1 MFFPRVR
8 SFLKSFFLPFL
19 VIVGLIAY
27 LVLSFGNLTNIA
39 IIIAFITILLG
50 SYPLIAE
57 SIKDIKNKQLGLDYI
72 AILAIVVALV
82 THEYLVGII
91 LGLMLATGRNLED
104 YASKLAKK
112 SLSSLAERIPHD
124 IGVENNGTVLSK
136 SVSSINIHE
145 IIVVRKGEVIP
156 LDGLLLSPS
165 AVVDES
171 SLSGEAFPVDK
182 YSGDLLRSGIL
193 NLESVIRIKV
203 TKSEKDSTYKKI
215 VQLVERAQSEK
226 APLVRLADKYSLYF
240 TVITLII
247 SAFAYILHPSL
258 EAILAVLVVAT
269 PCPLILAT
277 PIALIGGMNAQAR
290 KRIIIKKLA
299 SIESLSRVDTI
310 IFDKTGTLTLGKPHV
325 AKFVLHKK
333 IDRDRLLSIAGSI
346 ERNSLHP
353 LAKAIVEYTAKSPT
367 IEVSDVTEVVGKGI
381 SGVVD
386 GKKYLLAKID
396 KSDAAMRIGIFL
408 NKAVLGEFIFE
419 DQLKVESKKT
429 IESLKNLSMTIKIF
443 TGDKLST
450 TVELVK
456 KIGIEIEVKAS
467 LKPEDKQKGIEDL
480 KREGRTVA
488 MVGDG
493 INDAPALALSDVGMV
508 FANDEQTAASEAA
521 DIVLLGGNFSSV
533 LYSIL
538 SAKRTIAIARQ
549 SILWGIGLSILCMI
563 LAAFGYIP
571 PLAGSLIQEGI
582 DVAVIL
588 NALRAAR

>member
-1 MFFPRVR
+1 MFFPKLLSYVR
-8 SFLKSFFLPFL
+8 SFFLPFL
-19 VIVGLIAY
+19 VVVGLIAY
-27 LVLSFGNLTNIA
+27 LILSFGNFTTLS
-39 IIIAFITILLG
+39 IIIAYASILLG

-57 SIKDIKNKQLGLDYI
+57 SIEDIKNRQFGLDYI
-72 AILAIVVALV
+72 AILAIAVALI

-104 YASKLAKK
+104 FASKLAKK

-124 IGVENNGTVLSK
+124 IGVEDNGTVMSK
-136 SVSSINIHE
+136 SVGSISINE

-156 LDGLLLSPS
+156 LDGLLLSPT

-171 SLSGEAFPVDK
+171 SLTGEAFPADK

-193 NLESVIRIKV
+193 NLESVIRVKV

-247 SAFAYILHPSL
+247 SGFAYLLHPNL

-325 AKFVLHKK
+325 AKFVLHEK
-333 IDRDRLLSIAGSI
+333 IDRNRLLSIAGSI

-353 LAKAIVEYTAKSPT
+353 LAKAIVDYTAKGPT
-367 IEVSDVTEVVGKGI
+367 IEVSDVAEVVGKGI

-386 GKKYLLAKID
+386 GKKYLLAKMD
-396 KSDAAMRIGIFL
+396 SSDAAMRIGIF
-408 NKAVLGEFIFE
+408 KDKTVLGEFVFE

-429 IESLKNLSMTIKIF
+429 IESLRNLSMTIKIF
-443 TGDKLST
+443 TGDKLRT
-450 TVELVK
+450 AVELVK
-456 KIGIEIEVKAS
+456 KIGIEIEVKAG

-538 SAKRTIAIARQ
+538 SAKRTISIAKQ

-563 LAAFGYIP
+563 LAALGYIP

>member
-1 MFFPRVR
+1 M
-8 SFLKSFFLPFL
+8 LPFMVVL
-19 VIVGLIAY
+19 GLIAY
-27 LVLSFGNLTNIA
+27 LILSLAHLTTLSIMV
-39 IIIAFITILLG
+39 AFVTILAG

-57 SIKDIKNKQLGLDYI
+57 SIEDIKNKQFGLDYI
-72 AILAIVVALV
+72 AILAIVVALI

-104 YASKLAKK
+104 FASKLAKK

-124 IGVENNGTVLSK
+124 VGVENNGAVASK
-136 SVSSINIHE
+136 PVGSIQVND
-145 IIVVRKGEVIP
+145 IIIVRKGEVIP
-156 LDGLLLSPS
+156 LDGLLLSPT

-171 SLSGEAFPVDK
+171 SLTGEVFPADK
-182 YSGDLLRSGIL
+182 YSGDVLRSGIL

-247 SAFAYILHPSL
+247 SAIAYLLHPNL

-310 IFDKTGTLTLGKPHV
+310 IFDKTGTLTLGKPRV
-325 AKFVLHKK
+325 SKFIVHAK
-333 IDRDRLLSIAGSI
+333 IDKERLLSIAGSM

-353 LAKAIVEYTAKSPT
+353 LAKAIVDFAANGPT
-367 IEVSDVTEVVGKGI
+367 MEVTSVTEVVGKGI
-381 SGVVD
+381 SGVID
-386 GKKYLLAKID
+386 GKTYLLAKID
-396 KSDAAMRIGIFL
+396 SSDSAMRIGIFL
-408 NKAVLGEFIFE
+408 NGIVLGEFVFE
-419 DQLKVESKKT
+419 DQLKLESKKT
-429 IESLKNLSMTIKIF
+429 IESLKNLNMTIKIF

-450 TVELVK
+450 AVELVK
-456 KIGIEIEVKAS
+456 KIGLEIEVKAG

-480 KREGRTVA
+480 RHEGRTVA

-538 SAKRTIAIARQ
+538 SAKRTILIAKQ
-549 SILWGIGLSILCMI
+549 SILWGIGLSIFCMI
-563 LAAFGYIP
+563 LAALGYIP
-571 PLAGSLIQEGI
+571 PLAGSLIQEAI